1 MQQYFYKKSN
11 FKPTPGRH
19 IKSYEQLQ
27 SLIHEAFM
35 KILLK
40 ILKRKD
46 RSSGI
51 KKKKRVFGSCNFR
64 NQEKDSLH
72 SPFWK
77 CHESCSSSQHSW
89 SLALSRGSLVFI
101 INSYFQSNKGEN
113 SSGKNKKVSNPG
125 SNISLQ
131 CCD

>member
-51 KKKKRVFGSCNFR
+51 KKKKEYLGHAISGIRKRIPYTLPFGSVMN
-64 NQEKDSLH
+64 
-72 SPFWK
+72 
-77 CHESCSSSQHSW
+77 
-89 SLALSRGSLVFI
+89 LAAA
-101 INSYFQSNKGEN
+101 
-113 SSGKNKKVSNPG
+113 P
-125 SNISLQ
+125 NIHGV
-131 CCD
+131 

>member
-1 MQQYFYKKSN
+1 
-11 FKPTPGRH
+11 
-19 IKSYEQLQ
+19 
-27 SLIHEAFM
+27 M

-46 RSSGI
+46 RRSGI
-51 KKKKRVFGSCNFR
+51 KKKKEYLGHAISGIRKRIPYTLPC
-64 NQEKDSLH
+64 
-72 SPFWK
+72 WK

-131 CCD
+131 CCN